1 MKYGITMLIVSLLAI
16 MVGLFYR
23 TNGST
28 FWGRMMRRIRFN
40 RFFFMLMGRR
50 PVRRLLRG

>member
-16 MVGLFYR
+16 MIGFLYR

-28 FWGRMMRRIRFN
+28 FWGRMMRRIGFN
-40 RFFFMLMGRR
+40 RFFFVIMGRR
-50 PVRRLLRG
+50 PFRRLLRG